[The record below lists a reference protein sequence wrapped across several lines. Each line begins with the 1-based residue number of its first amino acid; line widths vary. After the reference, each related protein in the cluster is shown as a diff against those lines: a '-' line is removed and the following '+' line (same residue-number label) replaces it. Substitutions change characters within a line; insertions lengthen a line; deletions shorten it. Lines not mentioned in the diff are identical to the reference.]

1 LVMKILALTTIFLL
15 LTACGGGSNQQ
26 GGYVNP
32 IDETPSS
39 GWVYGQYKPSSN
51 FAKRCINPRFNDDY
65 RDIVGSYVD
74 ENNWLRS
81 WSNETYLWYNEL
93 PDIDPATITNP
104 VEYFDRM
111 KTDARTSSGQDK
123 DRFHFTYDTD
133 EWNQLSESGISV
145 GYGAQ
150 FTVTFEPYTR
160 AFITYTEPNSPARS
174 ANIGRG
180 TEIIATDGILLSSI
194 DSQESYDLFL
204 DAVYPSTLGE
214 SHTFTIRELNADA
227 DRTVILQSA
236 ITTEQPVHTSKVFTQ
251 NNKKIGY
258 VLFNSFNVATAEEQL
273 INTISSL
280 VIQNID
286 ELILDLRYN
295 AGGYLAI
302 ATELGSMIAGD
313 QAIGSIY
320 TELAFNDK
328 RSMENESYRF
338 PSEAYGLSVAEGT
351 VLPQLNLSKVY
362 ILSSGDTASASE
374 YLINGLR
381 GIDVEVILIGGITTG
396 KPYGF
401 LPEDNCGTTYFTI
414 QFKGENAK
422 GYGDFAD
429 GFIPSTYDNGR
440 DRVRGCVVTD
450 DLSHLLG
457 DENERM
463 LATALHYIENNQCPV
478 TANNSTS
485 KPVHPLSTVSGRLLK
500 THPTGLILR

>member
-1 LVMKILALTTIFLL
+1 MRIFTLIVMLFLL
-15 LTACGGGSNQQ
+15 SACGGSSQKNQSSEWVK
-26 GGYVNP
+26 GEYL
-32 IDETPSS
+32 PSL
-39 GWVYGQYKPSSN
+39 Y
-51 FAKRCINPRFNDDY
+51 FANRCINPRNNSDY
-65 RDIVGSYVD
+65 PDLVGTFED
-74 ENNWLRS
+74 ENNWIRS

-93 PDIDPATITNP
+93 SDIDPATITNP
-104 VEYFDRM
+104 LEYFERM
-111 KTDARTSSGQDK
+111 KTDARTNSGQDK
-123 DRFHFTYDTD
+123 DRFHYTYDTD
-133 EWNQLSESGISV
+133 EWNRLSESGISV

-160 AFITYTEPNSPARS
+160 ASITYTVPNSSAHS

-180 TEIIATDGILLSSI
+180 TEIIAADGILLSSI
-194 DSQESYDLFL
+194 NSQESYEKFL
-204 DAVYPSTLGE
+204 AAAFPSTIGE
-214 SHTFTIRELNADA
+214 SHTFIVRELNADA
-227 DRTVILQSA
+227 DRTVTLQSA

-273 INTISSL
+273 INTVSGL

-338 PSEAYGLSVAEGT
+338 PSQAYGLSVAEGT

-381 GIDVEVILIGGITTG
+381 GIDVEVILIGETTTG

-401 LPEDNCGTTYFTI
+401 LPQDNCGTTYFTI
-414 QFKGENAK
+414 QFKGQNAK

-450 DLSHLLG
+450 DLTHLLG
-457 DENERM
+457 DKNERM
-463 LATALHYIENNQCPV
+463 LATALHYIENNECPV
-478 TANNSTS
+478 SAHNSNSKTA
-485 KPVHPLSTVSGRLLK
+485 HPLSKMRGEVINRYPG
-500 THPTGLILR
+500 TGLLLQ

>member
-1 LVMKILALTTIFLL
+1 MRVLTLATICMLIS
-15 LTACGGGSNQQ
+15 ACGGESKKQASNEWVE
-26 GGYVNP
+26 GEYL
-32 IDETPSS
+32 PSR
-39 GWVYGQYKPSSN
+39 N
-51 FAKRCINPRFNDDY
+51 FANICRTPRQNKNYQDLA
-65 RDIVGSYVD
+65 GTSVD
-74 ENNWLRS
+74 ENNWIRS

-104 VEYFDRM
+104 LEYFERM
-111 KTDARTSSGQDK
+111 KTNARTNSGQNK
-123 DRFHFTYDTD
+123 DRFHYTYDTD

-150 FTVTFEPYTR
+150 FTVTFEPSTR
-160 AFITYTEPNSPARS
+160 AFITYTEPNSPAHS

-180 TEIIATDGILLSSI
+180 TEIIAADGILLSSI
-194 DSQESYDLFL
+194 NSQESYAKFL
-204 DAVYPSTLGE
+204 AAAFPSTIGE
-214 SHTFTIRELNADA
+214 SHTFIVRELNADA
-227 DRTVILQSA
+227 DRTVTLQSA
-236 ITTEQPVHTSKVFTQ
+236 ITTEQPVHTNKVFTQ

-273 INTISSL
+273 INTVSGL

-313 QAIGSIY
+313 QAIGSMY

-328 RSMENESYRF
+328 HSMENESYRF
-338 PSEAYGLSVAEGT
+338 PLEAYGLSVAEGT

-381 GIDVEVILIGGITTG
+381 GIDVEVILIGETTTG

-401 LPEDNCGTTYFTI
+401 LPQDNCGTTYFTI
-414 QFKGENAK
+414 QFKGQNAK

-450 DLSHLLG
+450 DLTHLLG
-457 DENERM
+457 DKNERM
-463 LATALHYIENNQCPV
+463 LATALHYIENNECPV
-478 TANNSTS
+478 SAHNSNSKTA
-485 KPVHPLSTVSGRLLK
+485 HPLSRMRGEVISRYPG
-500 THPTGLILR
+500 TGLLLQ

>member
-1 LVMKILALTTIFLL
+1 VRIFTCVAMLL
-15 LTACGGGSNQQ
+15 LFSACGGSLNNSDS
-26 GGYVNP
+26 YNP
-32 IDETPSS
+32 NTQWQRGEFMPSS
-39 GWVYGQYKPSSN
+39 YYAN
-51 FAKRCINPRFNDDY
+51 RCINPRSDNNNQDF
-65 RDIVGSYVD
+65 VGTYKD

-81 WSNETYLWYNEL
+81 WSHETYLWYSEL
-93 PDIDPATITNP
+93 PDIDPILIEDPNK
-104 VEYFDRM
+104 YFDLM

-133 EWNQLSESGISV
+133 EWNQLSESGISM

-150 FTVTFEPYTR
+150 FKVTFEPSTR

-180 TEIIATDGILLSSI
+180 TEIIATDGLLLSSI
-194 DSQESYDLFL
+194 DSQESYEKFL
-204 DAVYPSTLGE
+204 AAAYPSTLGE
-214 SHTFTIRELNADA
+214 FHTFTIRELNADA

-295 AGGYLAI
+295 LGGYLAI
-302 ATELGSMIAGD
+302 ATELGWMIAGD

-320 TELAFNDK
+320 TELVFNDK

-381 GIDVEVILIGGITTG
+381 GIDVEVILIGEITTG
-396 KPYGF
+396 KPYGY

-414 QFKGENAK
+414 QFKGQNAK
-422 GYGDFAD
+422 GYGDFVD
-429 GFIPSTYDNGR
+429 GFIPSNYDNGR

-463 LATALHYIENNQCPV
+463 LATALHYIEKNQCPV

-500 THPTGLILR
+500 PYPTGLISR